1 MLCIMQR
8 KEQWNIREI
17 EAVLLDDQYM
27 REILILSVKLDQNYL
42 FQAQT
47 ERL

>member
-1 MLCIMQR
+1 MQSIKQR

-27 REILILSVKLDQNYL
+27 REIHILYEKLDQNYL
-42 FQAQT
+42 CQAQT

>member
-27 REILILSVKLDQNYL
+27 LETAILYEKLDQNYL
-42 FQAQT
+42 FQAQI